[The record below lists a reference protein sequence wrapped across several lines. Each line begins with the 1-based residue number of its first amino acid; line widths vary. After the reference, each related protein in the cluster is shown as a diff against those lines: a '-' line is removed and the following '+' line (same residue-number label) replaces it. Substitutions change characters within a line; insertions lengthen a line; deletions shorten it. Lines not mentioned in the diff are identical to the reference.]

1 MADVLSEYQR
11 QVIEWHLKL
20 SSEFPLEY
28 VRREAALQY
37 DFLCCVE
44 IPWPLLRKWS
54 ELLEFTSGA
63 EINYIDL
70 LNATVVDG
78 WFALKRENER
88 MNELL
93 RKKASAAKISYKK
106 TSGRKRKELD
116 SKTYSLCVRR
126 GELESVES
134 LKSEVLDS
142 YKEIQEWRKAYS
154 DLANEKKKLFE
165 EMKKEINKQEE
176 EITNLTD
183 VNKDLVDYIEA
194 LEQRESLKCQGKKV
208 TEVGTKQK
216 GRKLR
221 HLKNKVQCALWFCK
235 SFGLEIT
242 QLKLQDEKG
251 GAHTLDWEPT
261 PTDGD
266 YENLHKEDKKK
277 LEQVL
282 FLLDKFCVGDEV
294 YHELTMITEDLPKS
308 YLVKQLR
315 GNLNKIYHIEQTQG
329 KYPGAKINFTAT
341 LEEHVKELLNNKPE
355 LKDGCIDIKIS
366 GDGARMSRTTNFMM
380 FSFALLQAK
389 ESIMSSKSN
398 RTVAIINGP
407 EKYETM
413 KTSLKHFF
421 KEVNELIEKGQ
432 ITVDGKDID
441 INFFLGGDMKFLLMV
456 MGMNSATAD
465 YACLWCK
472 IHKDNRW
479 DTTKLSNYYNQQPL
493 QRTLEEIKKLCK
505 CKENNYGC
513 INEPLL
519 NIPLTNVIADELHL
533 LLRITDKLLQNVID
547 EVLEKDAVEDFNKK
561 RGIPKGVHLTKLVNC
576 INSLGIS
583 FSVWNKKNADGS
595 ESQVKEFTSLLGSQK
610 KKLLNGLPSKM
621 NQFLYPE
628 TCETVKQ
635 IWTDFEELYN
645 TITDLNISG
654 NDSASIFTKA
664 QSWINLFCSLRG
676 KRSGYERPRVTPYMH
691 IIPYHIPYFIE
702 KHGCFKKFS
711 GQGVEKNNDDAKR
724 ILFQKSN
731 KWEAAKDI
739 LNTES
744 RQWDLRHCE
753 REKAI
758 YTKRNVE
765 YWETG
770 IGQKRKEQRLMSAPS
785 SSFDEE
791 MCEESFTED
800 YSKMTV
806 PQLRE
811 LIKEKGLKVKN
822 LSKLRKK
829 ELLTIIENS

>member
-1 MADVLSEYQR
+1 
-11 QVIEWHLKL
+11 
-20 SSEFPLEY
+20 
-28 VRREAALQY
+28 
-37 DFLCCVE
+37 
-44 IPWPLLRKWS
+44 
-54 ELLEFTSGA
+54 
-63 EINYIDL
+63 
-70 LNATVVDG
+70 
-78 WFALKRENER
+78 
-88 MNELL
+88 
-93 RKKASAAKISYKK
+93 
-106 TSGRKRKELD
+106 
-116 SKTYSLCVRR
+116 
-126 GELESVES
+126 
-134 LKSEVLDS
+134 
-142 YKEIQEWRKAYS
+142 
-154 DLANEKKKLFE
+154 
-165 EMKKEINKQEE
+165 MKKEINKLEG

-194 LEQRESLKCQGKKV
+194 LEQKESLKCQGKKV

-221 HLKNKVQCALWFCK
+221 HLKNKVRCALWFCK

-242 QLKLQDEKG
+242 QVKLQDEKG
-251 GAHTLDWEPT
+251 GAHTLECEPT

-315 GNLNKIYHIEQTQG
+315 GNLNKIYHMEQTQG

-341 LEEHVKELLNNKPE
+341 LEEHIKELNNKPE
-355 LKDGCIDIKIS
+355 LKDGCIDIKLS
-366 GDGARMSRTTNFMM
+366 G
-380 FSFALLQAK
+380 
-389 ESIMSSKSN
+389 KSN
-398 RTVAIINGP
+398 RIVAIINGP

-432 ITVDGKDID
+432 ITVDGKDIS

-479 DTTKLSNYYNQQPL
+479 DTSKPSNYYNQQPL

-519 NIPLTNVIADELHL
+519 NVPLTNVIADELYL

-547 EVLEKDAVEDFNKK
+547 EVLERDAVEDFNKK
-561 RGIPKGVHLTKLVNC
+561 RGTPKGVHLTKLVHC

-610 KKLLNGLPSKM
+610 KKLLNGLPSEM

-628 TCETVKQ
+628 TCETVKKM
-635 IWTDFEELYN
+635 WTDFEE
-645 TITDLNISG
+645 
-654 NDSASIFTKA
+654 
-664 QSWINLFCSLRG
+664 
-676 KRSGYERPRVTPYMH
+676 
-691 IIPYHIPYFIE
+691 
-702 KHGCFKKFS
+702 
-711 GQGVEKNNDDAKR
+711 
-724 ILFQKSN
+724 
-731 KWEAAKDI
+731 
-739 LNTES
+739 
-744 RQWDLRHCE
+744 
-753 REKAI
+753 
-758 YTKRNVE
+758 
-765 YWETG
+765 
-770 IGQKRKEQRLMSAPS
+770 
-785 SSFDEE
+785 
-791 MCEESFTED
+791 
-800 YSKMTV
+800 
-806 PQLRE
+806 
-811 LIKEKGLKVKN
+811 
-822 LSKLRKK
+822 
-829 ELLTIIENS
+829 